1 MTTLTFG
8 ETIEVRWKVDAQ
20 VSDTGGQV
28 SVGNR
33 ILSLAKVQ

>member
-1 MTTLTFG
+1 
-8 ETIEVRWKVDAQ
+8 WKVDEQ

-33 ILSLAKVQ
+33 ILSLAKAQ